1 MKKAI
6 LILLFSC
13 MVIISSQSS
22 DHGTGL
28 FGAGKDLHLKGRTTL
43 TDAEGGKTVIE
54 FELWTGKGRKKT
66 NTKIIEGDMLKTASP
81 MSDLMTDITTIE
93 DSAKQSTR
101 VLYNNK
107 NAYMDI
113 SDQETDAAA
122 SGEILPP
129 DYQNTKKKKLG
140 KEKVGKWNCY
150 KYQITDE
157 QEGITYVWENIAD
170 GIPVKLHHTGSD
182 TEILFEVIEY
192 DTKTVPAKEF
202 EIPKDYKKVEN
213 MMELIMDGQSGM
225 PDLKQFQ
232 R

>member
-6 LILLFSC
+6 IILLFSC
-13 MVIISSQSS
+13 MVLISSQGSN
-22 DHGTGL
+22 HGTGL

-54 FELWTGKGRKKT
+54 FELWTAKDKKKT

-81 MSDLMTDITTIE
+81 VSDLMTDVTTIE
-93 DSAKQSTR
+93 DELTHETW
-101 VLYNNK
+101 VLYNK
-107 NAYMDI
+107 KKACMDI
-113 SDQETDAAA
+113 SEPDTDKPAG
-122 SGEILPP
+122 SIPP
-129 DYQNTKKKKLG
+129 DYQNTKKEKLG

-150 KYQITDE
+150 KYKITDE

-182 TEILFEVIEY
+182 TEVLFEVIEY
-192 DTKTVPAKEF
+192 DTKTVSAKEF

-213 MMELIMDGQSGM
+213 MMELIMDGQSSM

-232 R
+232 K